1 MNGVVRARQ
10 GLLAGSMILGPICIV
25 LGHLLSVNSAEAPG
39 QYVRDTSVHH
49 TAFIAG
55 SIIVSAGAF
64 LLIPAMIGAMRLA
77 PGRGGPLVTAGGL
90 LACIAAAALGAGTL
104 MLGLVIGMLT
114 PAHASLA
121 LQVDQIGQHSGIGNL
136 PFQLAPGLVIGPILV
151 AVGLWR
157 ARLAHRWPA
166 ILLAIGTV
174 PLFVAPS
181 GGVLAAL
188 LHLPICV
195 AIAGLGLEL
204 WRLNAADSQDSLTRT
219 RREAY
224 PAQA

>member
-1 MNGVVRARQ
+1 
-10 GLLAGSMILGPICIV
+10 
-25 LGHLLSVNSAEAPG
+25 
-39 QYVRDTSVHH
+39 
-49 TAFIAG
+49 
-55 SIIVSAGAF
+55 
-64 LLIPAMIGAMRLA
+64 
-77 PGRGGPLVTAGGL
+77 
-90 LACIAAAALGAGTL
+90 

-121 LQVDQIGQHSGIGNL
+121 LRVVQIGQHSSIGNL

-151 AVGLWR
+151 AVGLYR

-174 PLFVAPS
+174 PLLVSPS
-181 GGVLAAL
+181 GGVLAATM
-188 LHLPICV
+188 HLPICV

-204 WRLNAADSQDSLTRT
+204 WRLNAADSQDSPALP
-219 RREAY
+219 RREAH

>member
-1 MNGVVRARQ
+1 
-10 GLLAGSMILGPICIV
+10 
-25 LGHLLSVNSAEAPG
+25 
-39 QYVRDTSVHH
+39 
-49 TAFIAG
+49 
-55 SIIVSAGAF
+55 
-64 LLIPAMIGAMRLA
+64 
-77 PGRGGPLVTAGGL
+77 
-90 LACIAAAALGAGTL
+90 

-114 PAHASLA
+114 PAHADLA
-121 LQVDQIGQHSGIGNL
+121 LRVASIGQSSGIGNL

-151 AVGLWR
+151 AVGLYR

-204 WRLNAADSQDSLTRT
+204 WHLNAANSQDSPAPRS
-219 RREAY
+219 REPY
-224 PAQA
+224 PAQT